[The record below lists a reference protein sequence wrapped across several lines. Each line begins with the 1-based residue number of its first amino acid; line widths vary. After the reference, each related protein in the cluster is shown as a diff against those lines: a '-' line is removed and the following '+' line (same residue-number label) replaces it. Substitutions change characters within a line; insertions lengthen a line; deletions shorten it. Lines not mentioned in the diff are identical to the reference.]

1 MSQKFISEVK
11 VLVVDDMA
19 TLRESIVTLLRG
31 VGFTKVSSAQDGV
44 KALIKVED
52 AFNEKE
58 PYRLILSDINMPEC
72 NGIEFLK
79 RLKAD
84 DRFKDIPVVMIST
97 ENEVAIVM
105 DAIQAGAVNYILKP
119 FTTETL
125 KAKLNEIGKF
135 LK

>member
-1 MSQKFISEVK
+1 MANKLLDEIK

-44 KALIKVED
+44 KALLKIED
-52 AFNEKE
+52 AYNEKE

-72 NGIEFLK
+72 NGIELLK
-79 RLKAD
+79 KLKAD

-97 ENEVAIVM
+97 ENEAATVM

>member
-79 RLKAD
+79 KLKAD

-97 ENEVAIVM
+97 ENEVATVM

>member
-1 MSQKFISEVK
+1 MANKLLDEIK

-44 KALIKVED
+44 KALIKIED
-52 AFNEKE
+52 AYNDKE
-58 PYRLILSDINMPEC
+58 PFRLILSDINMPEC
-72 NGIEFLK
+72 NGIELLK
-79 RLKAD
+79 KLKAD
-84 DRFKDIPVVMIST
+84 DRFKDIPVVMVST
-97 ENEVAIVM
+97 ENEAATVM